1 MIRPFRRRLFYV
13 LLLCAGGCG
22 PRPDPARLDA
32 IAEQYVKT
40 VLALGRHDAGEVDA
54 YYGPATWRAEADSAA
69 PVPLPQLA
77 SRAESLATVAGKV
90 AIGKADEMVRLR
102 QRFLIRQ
109 LRAVAARARLMSGD
123 TLTFDD
129 ESRALYDVVAPPLAD
144 STLDR
149 TLAELDRLIPGEGS
163 LTDRWIRYQEQF
175 RIPAD
180 RVDTVFRAAL
190 AECRGRTFR
199 HLVLPDSESFAIEYV
214 KGVSWAGYNWYQGG
228 LRSLIQVNLDQPIYI
243 ERAVDLAAH
252 EGYPGHHVY
261 NLMLEHELVRKRGW
275 VEYTVYPLF
284 APQSLMAEGT
294 AVVGPDV
301 AFGPGEK
308 VAFEQRVLFP
318 LAGLDTSR
326 ARPYREILR
335 LTERLGGAQS
345 EAARRYLDRRMSR
358 DSTIA
363 WVMRY
368 RLYSRD
374 RAERSVKF
382 MEKYRSYVVNYS
394 VGADLVRGWLNRQAG
409 DDPEARW
416 TAFRRLLASPRL
428 PADLQD
434 DTD

>member
-1 MIRPFRRRLFYV
+1 MIRPFRRRLLLV
-13 LLLCAGGCG
+13 LFVFAGACA
-22 PRPDPARLDA
+22 PRPEPARLDA

-54 YYGPATWRAEADSAA
+54 YYGPPAWKAEADSAA
-69 PVPLPQLA
+69 PASLLQLS
-77 SRAESLATVAGKV
+77 SRAESLATAAEKV
-90 AIGKADEMVRLR
+90 AIGNADDMVRLR

-109 LRAVAARARLMSGD
+109 LRAVAARARVMSGD
-123 TLTFDD
+123 SLTFDD

-144 STLDR
+144 TTLDR
-149 TLAELDRLIPGEGS
+149 TLADLDRLIPGKGS
-163 LTDRWIRYQEQF
+163 LTDRWVRYQEQF
-175 RIPAD
+175 RIPPD
-180 RVDTVFRAAL
+180 RIDTVFRAAL

-199 HLVLPDSESFAIEYV
+199 HLVLPDSESFVIEYV
-214 KGVSWAGYNWYQGG
+214 KGVSWSGYNWYQGG
-228 LRSLIQVNLDQPIYI
+228 LRSLIQVNVDLPIYI

-261 NLMLEHELVRKRGW
+261 NSMLENELVRRRGW
-275 VEYTVYPLF
+275 VEYTIYPLF

-318 LAGLDTSR
+318 LAGLDTSQ

-335 LTERLGGAQS
+335 LTERLDGVQT

-363 WVMRY
+363 WIMRY

-374 RAERSVKF
+374 RAERSVRF
-382 MEKYRSYVVNYS
+382 IEKYRSYVVNYS
-394 VGADLVRGWLNRQAG
+394 VGEDMVTEWMGRRAG
-409 DDPEARW
+409 KEPEARW
-416 TAFRRLLASPRL
+416 TAFRELLASPRL
-428 PADLQD
+428 PADLRY